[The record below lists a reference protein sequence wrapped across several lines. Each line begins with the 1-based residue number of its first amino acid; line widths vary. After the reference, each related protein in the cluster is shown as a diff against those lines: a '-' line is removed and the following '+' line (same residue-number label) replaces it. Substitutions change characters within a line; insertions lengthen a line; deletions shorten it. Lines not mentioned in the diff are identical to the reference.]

1 MAHDTARSSATPADH
16 LQAYGGIII
25 VVALSLIV
33 GSLFAS
39 IASGLASAFVPEE
52 SVTIEALST
61 AASFVGFIV
70 VGVGYLAARDE
81 WDLIR
86 LERPTRRDMLWV
98 GGGLLALFAVYLAGS
113 AAMSALGIESG
124 DSVLAQQGEA
134 NPIYFLYLTVIT
146 IVLVGPAEEL
156 IFRGIAYGELRRLW
170 GPIPAIIGSSAV
182 FASIHL
188 WSFSGDGAIISLLMV
203 FILGSVLAAIY
214 EKSGNL
220 IVVAVAHG
228 LFNAVQ
234 FVASYLSV
242 TGLV

>member
-25 VVALSLIV
+25 VVALSIIV
-33 GSLFAS
+33 GGLFGS
-39 IASGLASAFVPEE
+39 IALGLASGFVPAD
-52 SVTIEALST
+52 SPVAAAFST
-61 AASFVGFIV
+61 AAQFIGFGAVGL
-70 VGVGYLAARDE
+70 GYLAVRDE

-113 AAMSALGIESG
+113 AVMSALGIESG

-134 NPIYFLYLTVIT
+134 NPVYFLYLTVIT
-146 IVLVGPAEEL
+146 ILLVGPAEEL

-182 FASIHL
+182 FASIHV

-214 EKSGNL
+214 ERSGNL
-220 IVVAVAHG
+220 VVVAVAHG

-242 TGLV
+242 TGLL

>member
-1 MAHDTARSSATPADH
+1 MAHDTAHSSATPADH

-25 VVALSLIV
+25 VVALAVIV
-33 GSLFAS
+33 GGLFSA
-39 IASGLASAFVPEE
+39 IGQGLVAGFLPADDPLVQAAGS
-52 SVTIEALST
+52 
-61 AASFVGFIV
+61 AASFIGFGTVGL
-70 VGVGYLAARDE
+70 GYLAARDE

-86 LERPTRRDMLWV
+86 LERPTRRDLLWV
-98 GGGLLALFAVYLAGS
+98 GGGLVALFVVYLVGT
-113 AAMSALGIESG
+113 AAMSVLGIESG
-124 DSVLAQQGEA
+124 ESVIAQQGEA
-134 NPIYFLYLTVIT
+134 NPVYFLYLTVVT

-156 IFRGIAYGELRRLW
+156 IFRGIVYGELRRLW

-188 WSFSGDGAIISLLMV
+188 WSFSGAGMLISLLMV
-203 FILGSVLAAIY
+203 FLLGSVLAAIY
-214 EKSGNL
+214 ERSGNL

-234 FVASYLSV
+234 FVVSYADA